1 MDAGTVFG
9 RVTPHQKQAMVKALQ
24 SRGHVVAMTG
34 DGVNDV
40 LALKEADCGIAMA
53 SGSDASRAVA
63 QVVLLDNSFTS
74 LPAVLGEGRRVIN
87 NIERVASLFLVKTTY
102 ALFFALA
109 TVFAGVTYPF
119 LPRHLTLVGT
129 FTIGVPAFFLA
140 LAPNQDRVRPG
151 FLGRVLRIALPG
163 GLVASL
169 ATFVAFLIAQNTEG
183 LSLAQERTTATL
195 VLASC
200 AILVLARV
208 ARPLQPWKVLLIG
221 AMVAFLVLTTV
232 VEPLREFF
240 ELVDPPR
247 DTMLMALA
255 VIAAAAVLMQPAFVL
270 GDKVVG
276 WAERRLAAR
285 KG

>member
-1 MDAGTVFG
+1 
-9 RVTPHQKQAMVKALQ
+9 MVRALQ

-40 LALKEADCGIAMA
+40 LALKDADCGIAMA

-63 QVVLLDNSFTS
+63 QVVLLDSSFTS
-74 LPAVLGEGRRVIN
+74 LPAVLAEGRRVIN

-109 TVFAGVTYPF
+109 TVFSGVTYPF

-140 LAPNQDRVRPG
+140 LAPNPARVRAG

-163 GLVASL
+163 GLLASL
-169 ATFVAFLIAQNTEG
+169 ATFVAFLVAQSTDG
-183 LSLAQERTTATL
+183 LSLEQERTTATL
-195 VLASC
+195 VLASS
-200 AILVLARV
+200 AIIVLARV

-221 AMVAFLVLTTV
+221 LMATFLALTTV
-232 VEPLREFF
+232 FDPLRDYF
-240 ELVDPPR
+240 EIVDPPR
-247 DTMLMALA
+247 DTMLMALV
-255 VIAAAAVLMQPAFVL
+255 VIAVTAVVMQPL
-270 GDKVVG
+270 WLLSDRVVAWG
-276 WAERRLAAR
+276 ERRWAAR
-285 KG
+285 SRD